1 MIIPTL
7 GTAADVQRQRKN
19 ARDWFLKFKPLSPEM
34 ILNKITNSA
43 FLDSEKDE
51 SLDKYSSGITIIADG

>member
-1 MIIPTL
+1 MYK
-7 GTAADVQRQRKN
+7 GN
-19 ARDWFLKFKPLSPEM
+19 AKTHAIVFLKFKPLSPEM